1 MGARILKS
9 ESQGEKN
16 VDGGGQKYEIAARID
31 EVISESGGPS
41 SVSKETGVSRK
52 TLFNYANGVTDPKVL
67 SLDCIARVCGIS
79 LDWLIA
85 GEGTKYRDSRYEFDL
100 QQLAAAVQTVD
111 ELESEK
117 KLQFSPVKKTELIL
131 SIYESIVDEK

>member
-9 ESQGEKN
+9 ENQGHKKVEL
-16 VDGGGQKYEIAARID
+16 GEQKYEIAARID
-31 EVISESGGPS
+31 EVIRESGGPS

-85 GEGTKYRDSRYEFDL
+85 GEGTKYRDSCYDFDL
-100 QQLAAAVQTVD
+100 EQLAAAVQTVD
-111 ELESEK
+111 ELENVK
-117 KLQFSPVKKTELIL
+117 KLKFSPVKKTELIL
-131 SIYESIVDEK
+131 SIYESIVAEE